1 MKCMKDRQTKQGS
14 EQFFEFVEV
23 YMVFLVHSAKLLQ
36 ANDLTDNER
45 NTIEEKIAVSL
56 SLLKKVHIAGRFSQR
71 DAHSLIRTSLL
82 QSRQLVAESLHML
95 ADVAG
100 NDFCQKEWRH
110 ISIDAIQLLQHYYPD
125 VYIDASYRQPWRSE
139 KVNLSL
145 YKPKIEK
152 RHYQDKSYGYSS

>member
-56 SLLKKVHIAGRFSQR
+56 
-71 DAHSLIRTSLL
+71 
-82 QSRQLVAESLHML
+82 SLHML